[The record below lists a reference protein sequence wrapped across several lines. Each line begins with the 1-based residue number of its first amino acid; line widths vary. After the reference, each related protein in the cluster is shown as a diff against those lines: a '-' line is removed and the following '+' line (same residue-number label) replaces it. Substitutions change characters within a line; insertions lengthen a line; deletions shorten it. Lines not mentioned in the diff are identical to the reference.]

1 MQGVWNGHRG
11 VGKNAAW
18 RLHQPLVSRAHD
30 GPAARRRTDRRLIMV
45 ELSHPRLARRR
56 AAPAAGL
63 GLLAVMLAT
72 GCGSG
77 SSTLDT
83 ARIEHAVAASIF
95 AQRGVRTTV
104 SCPSGIPVKTGHSF
118 ACTAKLDVGSYP
130 VTVTETNSKGRVRYE
145 NKQPL
150 VVLDIVKVQ
159 SAIATSILHQRG
171 LKATVTCP
179 QQVLQQAGIAFT
191 CTAVV
196 AGRPTRY
203 PFLVTQTNDTGHV
216 RYEGLKAR

>member
-1 MQGVWNGHRG
+1 MGT
-11 VGKNAAW
+11 AAWAKTRLW

-83 ARIEHAVAASIF
+83 TRIEHAVAASIF

-118 ACTAKLDVGSYP
+118 ACTAKLDVGNYA

-150 VVLDIVKVQ
+150 VVLNIVKVQ

-171 LKATVTCP
+171 LKATVT
-179 QQVLQQAGIAFT
+179 
-191 CTAVV
+191 
-196 AGRPTRY
+196 
-203 PFLVTQTNDTGHV
+203 
-216 RYEGLKAR
+216 